1 MCFRYNTATTF
12 YFCELHIIVID
23 LDKKSFIFLPT
34 ILLDNL
40 EILIKQQ
47 YASLDCQFLI
57 APLVFSIVYVVSFN
71 IIISLYNVVI

>member
-1 MCFRYNTATTF
+1 VCFRYNTATTF

-47 YASLDCQFLI
+47 YVTSTLRLVYFRSSVAS
-57 APLVFSIVYVVSFN
+57 V
-71 IIISLYNVVI
+71 ISGLHM